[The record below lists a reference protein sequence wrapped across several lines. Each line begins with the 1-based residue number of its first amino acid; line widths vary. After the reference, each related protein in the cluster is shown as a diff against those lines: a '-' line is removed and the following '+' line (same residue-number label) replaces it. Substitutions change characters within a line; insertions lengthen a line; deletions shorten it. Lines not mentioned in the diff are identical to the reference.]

1 MKDKTVLVV
10 DDSGTIR
17 RIVMNFL
24 KDKGCKDVI
33 QASDG
38 LKAVAKME
46 EKKPDLIISDWNMPN
61 LNGLEFLK
69 IVRSTDEYKD
79 IPFLMLTAEAQKKNV
94 MEAVAAGVSNYVI
107 KPFTNEELSK
117 KVKMVMVD

>member
-1 MKDKTVLVV
+1 MRDKTVLVV

-17 RIVMNFL
+17 RIVSTFL
-24 KDKGCKDVI
+24 KDKGCKDII

-38 LKAVAKME
+38 LKAISKME

-69 IVRSTDEYKD
+69 IVRGTEEYKD
-79 IPFLMLTAEAQKKNV
+79 IPFLMLTAEAQKQNV

-107 KPFTNEELSK
+107 KPFSNEELSK
-117 KVKMVMVD
+117 KVKMVLS